1 MIPIILLIPFYLIIS
16 TYYNYYF
23 ISIWNLL
30 LPKQV
35 LIWDLPLRLF
45 HWLFALTVLASWYTS
60 DQDNDL
66 IDIHMKLGYFALG
79 LLVFR
84 ILWGFVGTKH
94 SRFSSFFPTPN
105 RLKLY
110 INDLRSNQV
119 KHNTGHNPLGSLM
132 VFLMIFLISLQAI
145 SGLFI
150 NDDVFSSG
158 PYYDSVSKEV
168 EKIMF
173 FLHHNIFD
181 FMIAAIAMHLLAIA
195 YYERVKKQSLIRPM
209 ITGKKSEKLVK
220 VNDIIQHSK
229 ILLSVLLVIAVA
241 AFIYWLVVV
250 NAPIIEEYY
259 Y

>member
-1 MIPIILLIPFYLIIS
+1 
-16 TYYNYYF
+16 
-23 ISIWNLL
+23 
-30 LPKQV
+30 LPKHV
-35 LIWDLPLRLF
+35 LIWDLPLRIF
-45 HWLFALTVLASWYTS
+45 HWLFACTVIASWYTS

-94 SRFSSFFPTPN
+94 SLFSSFFPTPN
-105 RLKLY
+105 RLRLY
-110 INDLRSNQV
+110 IADIRNNQI
-119 KHNTGHNPLGSLM
+119 KNSTGHNPLGSLM

-168 EKIMF
+168 EQVMM
-173 FLHHNIFD
+173 FLHHNVFD
-181 FMIAAIAMHLLAIA
+181 FMIAAIGMHLFAIA
-195 YYERVKKQSLIRPM
+195 YYVRIKKQSLILPM
-209 ITGKKSEKLVK
+209 ITGKKLENLVNVK
-220 VNDIIQHSK
+220 DKIKHSK
-229 ILLSVLLVIAVA
+229 ILLAVLLVIAVT
-241 AFIYWLVVV
+241 AFIYWLVVL

>member
-1 MIPIILLIPFYLIIS
+1 
-16 TYYNYYF
+16 
-23 ISIWNLL
+23 
-30 LPKQV
+30 LPKHV
-35 LIWDLPLRLF
+35 LIWDLPLRIF
-45 HWLFALTVLASWYTS
+45 HWLFACTVIASWYTS

-94 SRFSSFFPTPN
+94 SLFSSFFPTPN
-105 RLKLY
+105 RLRLY
-110 INDLRSNQV
+110 IADIRNNQI
-119 KHNTGHNPLGSLM
+119 KNSTGHNPLGSLM

-168 EKIMF
+168 EQVMM
-173 FLHHNIFD
+173 FLHHNVFD
-181 FMIAAIAMHLLAIA
+181 FMIAAIVMHLLAIA
-195 YYERVKKQSLIRPM
+195 YYVRIKKQSLILPM
-209 ITGKKSEKLVK
+209 ITGKKLENLVNVK
-220 VNDIIQHSK
+220 DKIKHSK
-229 ILLSVLLVIAVA
+229 ILLAVLLVIAVT
-241 AFIYWLVVV
+241 AFIYWLVVL

>member
-1 MIPIILLIPFYLIIS
+1 MR
-16 TYYNYYF
+16 
-23 ISIWNLL
+23 
-30 LPKQV
+30 KHV

-45 HWLFALTVLASWYTS
+45 HWLFACTVIASWYTS

-66 IDIHMKLGYFALG
+66 IDVHMKLGYFALG

-105 RLKLY
+105 RLRLY
-110 INDLRSNQV
+110 IKGLRSKQV
-119 KHNTGHNPLGSLM
+119 KSTTGHNPLGSLM
-132 VFLMIFLISLQAI
+132 VFLMISLISLQAI

-158 PYYDSVSKEV
+158 PYYDSVSKEI
-168 EKIMF
+168 EQFMF
-173 FLHHNIFD
+173 FLHHNVFD
-181 FMIAAIAMHLLAIA
+181 FMIAAIVIHLLAIA
-195 YYERVKKQSLIRPM
+195 YYVRVKKQLLIIPM
-209 ITGKKSEKLVK
+209 ITGKKPENLVDVTDK
-220 VNDIIQHSK
+220 IKHSK
-229 ILLSVLLVIAVA
+229 IFLAVLLVIAIA

>member
-1 MIPIILLIPFYLIIS
+1 M
-16 TYYNYYF
+16 
-23 ISIWNLL
+23 SIWNLI
-30 LPKQV
+30 LPKHV

-45 HWLFALTVLASWYTS
+45 HWLFACTVIASWYTS

-66 IDIHMKLGYFALG
+66 IDIHMKLGYFTLG

-94 SRFSSFFPTPN
+94 SKFISFFPTPS
-105 RLKLY
+105 RLSLY
-110 INDLRSNQV
+110 INEFKSNRV
-119 KHNTGHNPLGSLM
+119 KNSPGHNPLGSLM

-168 EKIMF
+168 ERVMF
-173 FLHHNIFD
+173 FLHHNVFD
-181 FMIAAIAMHLLAIA
+181 VMIAAIALHLLAIA
-195 YYERVKKQSLIRPM
+195 YYVRVKKQSLILPM
-209 ITGKKSEKLVK
+209 ITGKKPKHLVDASDSIK
-220 VNDIIQHSK
+220 HSK
-229 ILLSVLLVIAVA
+229 ILLAVLLALAVS

-250 NAPIIEEYY
+250 NAPIIEAYY

>member
-1 MIPIILLIPFYLIIS
+1 
-16 TYYNYYF
+16 
-23 ISIWNLL
+23 
-30 LPKQV
+30 LPKHI
-35 LIWDLPLRLF
+35 LIWDLPLRIF
-45 HWLFALTVLASWYTS
+45 HWLFACTVIASWYTS

-66 IDIHMKLGYFALG
+66 IDVHMKLGYFALG

-84 ILWGFVGTKH
+84 ILWGFFGTKH
-94 SRFSSFFPTPN
+94 SQFRSFFPTPN
-105 RLKLY
+105 RLSLY
-110 INDLRSNQV
+110 INALKSNRV
-119 KHNTGHNPLGSLM
+119 KNSPGHNPLGSLM

-168 EKIMF
+168 ERVMV
-173 FLHHNIFD
+173 FLHHNVFD
-181 FMIAAIAMHLLAIA
+181 VMIAAIALHLLAIA
-195 YYERVKKQSLIRPM
+195 YYVRVKKQSLILPM
-209 ITGKKSEKLVK
+209 ITGKKPEHLVDVSDSIK
-220 VNDIIQHSK
+220 NSK
-229 ILLSVLLVIAVA
+229 ILLAVLLVIAVA

>member
-1 MIPIILLIPFYLIIS
+1 MDRLLA
-16 TYYNYYF
+16 
-23 ISIWNLL
+23 
-30 LPKQV
+30 KHV
-35 LIWDLPLRLF
+35 LIWDLPLRIF
-45 HWLFALTVLASWYTS
+45 HWLFACTVIASWYTS

-79 LLVFR
+79 LLFFR

-94 SRFSSFFPTPN
+94 SRFSSFFPTPS
-105 RLKLY
+105 RLRLY
-110 INDLRSNQV
+110 INDLRTNQV
-119 KHNTGHNPLGSLM
+119 KSSAGHNPLGSLM

-173 FLHHNIFD
+173 FLHHNVFD
-181 FMIAAIAMHLLAIA
+181 FMIAAIGMHLLAIA
-195 YYERVKKQSLIRPM
+195 YYVRVKKQSLIRPM
-209 ITGKKSEKLVK
+209 ITGKKSEKF
-220 VNDIIQHSK
+220 VNVSDIIKHSK
-229 ILLSVLLVIAVA
+229 VLLAVLLVIAIT
-241 AFIYWLVVV
+241 AFIYWLVVL
-250 NAPIIEEYY
+250 NAPVVEEYY

>member
-1 MIPIILLIPFYLIIS
+1 LL
-16 TYYNYYF
+16 
-23 ISIWNLL
+23 
-30 LPKQV
+30 KHV

-45 HWLFALTVLASWYTS
+45 HWLFACTVIASWYTS
-60 DQDNDL
+60 DQDNNL

-94 SRFSSFFPTPN
+94 SQFRSFFPTPK
-105 RLKLY
+105 RLINY
-110 INDLRSNQV
+110 IGDLKNNQV
-119 KHNTGHNPLGSLM
+119 KDSSGHNPLGSLM

-168 EKIMF
+168 EQVMM
-173 FLHHNIFD
+173 FLHHNVFD

-195 YYERVKKQSLIRPM
+195 YYERVKKQSIIVPM
-209 ITGKKSEKLVK
+209 ITGKKLAAK
-220 VNDIIQHSK
+220 VDKKNVIKHSK
-229 ILLSVLLVIAVA
+229 LWIALLIIIVAVG
-241 AFIYWLVVV
+241 FVYWLVVL
-250 NAPIIEEYY
+250 NAPVIEEYY